1 MKREHNLAY
10 KVSAVSIIVNL
21 VLSFGKLAAGI
32 AASSGAMISDAVHSA
47 SDVFSTVIVIVGVAM
62 SRKKSDEDHQY
73 GHERME
79 CIASLLLAVVLALTG
94 AGIGASGIKK
104 IVGGNYGA
112 LAVPGLAALIAAV
125 ASIAVKEWMYWY
137 TRAAAKRI
145 NSGALMADAWHHR
158 SDALSSV
165 GAFIGIFGARMGY
178 PVLDAVASVAIC
190 LFIEKA
196 AFDIC
201 KDAMDKMVDKS
212 CPDELVEQ
220 MKDVVRGET
229 GVIDI
234 DDMKTRLFGD
244 KIYVDVEFS
253 ADGSKSLEESHDIAE
268 RVHAAIEREFP
279 AVKHCM
285 VHVNPYH
292 GQKSA
297 G

>member
-158 SDALSSV
+158 SDSLSSI
-165 GAFIGIFGARMGY
+165 GALIGIFGSRLGY
-178 PVLDAVASVAIC
+178 PVLDSVASVIISV
-190 LFIEKA
+190 FIVKA
-196 AFDIC
+196 AYDIF
-201 KDAMDKMVDKS
+201 KDAVDKMVDKA
-212 CPDELVEQ
+212 CDDETIQEMRRMIEAQ
-220 MKDVVRGET
+220 D
-229 GVIDI
+229 GVLGIDLLQ
-234 DDMKTRLFGD
+234 TRLFGN
-244 KIYVDVEFS
+244 KIYVDIEIA
-253 ADGSKSLEESHDIAE
+253 ADGTRTLNETHEVAE
-268 RVHAAIEREFP
+268 CVHHKMEQNFP
-279 AVKHCM
+279 NVKHCM
-285 VHVNPYH
+285 VHVNPYR
-292 GQKSA
+292 G
-297 G
+297 